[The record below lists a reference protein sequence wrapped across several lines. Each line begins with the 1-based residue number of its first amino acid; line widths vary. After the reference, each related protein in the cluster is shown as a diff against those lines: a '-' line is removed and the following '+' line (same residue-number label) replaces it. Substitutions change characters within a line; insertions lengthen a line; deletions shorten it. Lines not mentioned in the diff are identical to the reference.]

1 MTSNMDT
8 NTLLTVAS
16 TLVAT
21 LFGLLIAMITY
32 IGTNVISE
40 LKQLNQK
47 LQEVANDL
55 HTRITG
61 LDLRLTKLETK
72 IEDY

>member
-1 MTSNMDT
+1 MDT

-21 LFGLLIAMITY
+21 LFGLLIAMTTY